1 MNVGDVLENPVT
13 GMRVTVLRTPEET
26 DGREVVIEYR
36 LLPHTGR
43 HFTRPHGHRRYVERF
58 EILAGRA
65 GYVIGGVAGAAGA
78 GETVVVPLNTIHVHP
93 WSISDE
99 ELIVRHTTQAITPDM
114 QGLRNAL
121 TAAGTLFALAQQGR
135 VNANGEANALQMAV
149 IFNDLLLPQSYA
161 AGLPYGVQRMAFP
174 LLAGV
179 GRLLGYRAVISGS
192 TTDDGRPATARGAAS
207 SGRL

>member
-1 MNVGDVLENPVT
+1 MNAGDVLVNSVT
-13 GMRVTVLRTPEET
+13 GMHVTVLRTPEET
-26 DGREVVIEYR
+26 DGRAVVIEYR
-36 LLPHTGR
+36 LRPHTGR

-58 EILAGRA
+58 EILTGRA
-65 GYVIGGVAGAAGA
+65 GYVIAGAAGAAGA
-78 GETVVVPLNTIHVHP
+78 GETVVVPLDTIHVHP
-93 WSISDE
+93 WSASDE
-99 ELIVRHTTQAITPDM
+99 ELVVRHTTEAITPDV

-161 AGLPYGVQRMAFP
+161 AGLPYGAQRVAFP

-179 GRLLGYRAVISGS
+179 GRLLGYRAVVAGA
-192 TTDDGRPATARGAAS
+192 TTDDGR
-207 SGRL
+207 L